1 MADYSPIYNRKIY
14 NTDANSD
21 LYLKTFVTTE
31 DNTKSKSA
39 YYTIVLEDKDKTKSL
54 AYSVFI
60 GKYLTCAY
68 SLLLTGSDKDLTAAY
83 SVNLDNNTKS
93 KSLAFSVVMLKEPD
107 YTSSYEVLASNTESR
122 TSSYEVL
129 VEDNTANK
137 TLGYDVMTPD
147 SYKQKTIT
155 YNVKPLY
162 DIDKSVYYGVL
173 LNKDKDVTSTFDLS
187 YMYDADYSSYYSVKD
202 TLSVSKVCSFSTL
215 SEVGIY
221 TVFSEIQHPVVTGD
235 SSVFVE
241 DTSLFEVSDYVY
253 LIDTAGTYQLVGLT
267 AVNDYNLVF
276 SPVASIDITDGI
288 VLLNEPT
295 LITGDTDITNY
306 VFSRKT
312 NPNLYVGVSINEAGF
327 IDVTP
332 QFSGYTALTNLNVEM
347 DSTLQLFKLRID
359 DGGQVLPYNKELDLE
374 IRLTMVNDDT
384 VYSNPYALSFD
395 GDDIVNCGIDATY
408 AFGTGTHTLEAWIY
422 VTSHLLSYNYIM
434 ALGTDTAGAQSSI
447 FISSTG
453 YIGQSAYSS
462 PIITFAH
469 DIDTG
474 EWHHIAVVHDTG
486 ESTLYIDGEFKET
499 KAIALNVTTGK
510 CYLGCHTGED
520 AKFVGKLDEVR
531 VWNTARTAD
540 QIADNMNVKL
550 IGSETGLVGYWRL
563 DEGTGTSTADS
574 SVSGNTGTIT
584 GATWVE
590 GEVGLTRDYMTDS
603 TTYVVDLKE
612 KLLRTMFQYNINEMK
627 DYNNIIRYNE
637 FISNNL
643 TIPDYL
649 EDDLDTLTY
658 YDYTLDTVTLSDK
671 TIVDNIY
678 VFFKAYDF
686 SNIVLANVEIDSIE
700 YKASLVSSS
709 NILDYVT
716 KNPNTVMLFMSGDF
730 IYLYL
735 PSYIPVTSS
744 IYLNVYKESA

>member
-54 AYSVFI
+54 AYSVLI

-137 TLGYDVMTPD
+137 TLGYNVMTPD

-162 DIDKSVYYGVL
+162 DIDKSAYYGVL

-187 YMYDADYSSYYSVKD
+187 YMYAADYSSYYSVKD

-215 SEVGIY
+215 SEVKIY
-221 TVFSEIQHPVVTGD
+221 TIFSEIQHPVVTGD

-253 LIDTAGTYQLVGLT
+253 LIDAAGTYQLVGLT
-267 AVNDYNLVF
+267 AVNDYSLEF

-288 VLLNEPT
+288 VLLDEPT
-295 LITGDTDITNY
+295 PITEDADITNY

-312 NPNLYVGVSINEAGF
+312 NPNLYVGVFIDEAGF
-327 IDVTP
+327 IDITP
-332 QFSGYTALTNLNVEM
+332 EFSGYTALTDLNVTM
-347 DSTLQLFKLRID
+347 DSTLKLFKLRIN
-359 DGGQVLPYNKELDLE
+359 DGGKILPYSKDLDLE
-374 IRLTMVNDDT
+374 LRLTIINDGIIDNT
-384 VYSNPYALSFD
+384 VY
-395 GDDIVNCGIDATY
+395 IVN
-408 AFGTGTHTLEAWIY
+408 
-422 VTSHLLSYNYIM
+422 
-434 ALGTDTAGAQSSI
+434 
-447 FISSTG
+447 
-453 YIGQSAYSS
+453 
-462 PIITFAH
+462 
-469 DIDTG
+469 
-474 EWHHIAVVHDTG
+474 
-486 ESTLYIDGEFKET
+486 
-499 KAIALNVTTGK
+499 
-510 CYLGCHTGED
+510 
-520 AKFVGKLDEVR
+520 
-531 VWNTARTAD
+531 
-540 QIADNMNVKL
+540 
-550 IGSETGLVGYWRL
+550 
-563 DEGTGTSTADS
+563 
-574 SVSGNTGTIT
+574 
-584 GATWVE
+584 
-590 GEVGLTRDYMTDS
+590 
-603 TTYVVDLKE
+603 LKE

-627 DYNNIIRYNE
+627 DYNNIIEYDE

-643 TIPDYL
+643 TVPDYL
-649 EDDLDTLTY
+649 ENDLDTLNY
-658 YDYTLDTVTLSDK
+658 YGYILDTIKLSDK
-671 TIVDNIY
+671 TTVDNIY

-686 SNIVLANVEIDSIE
+686 SNIVLANVEIGHTK
-700 YKASLVSSS
+700 YKALLVPSS
-709 NILDYVT
+709 NILNYVT
-716 KNPNTVMLFMSGDF
+716 QNPNTIMLFMSGDF

-735 PSYIPVTSS
+735 PSYIQITSS
-744 IYLNVYKESA
+744 IYLNVYKESAS